1 MNSTNPYTPP
11 FSKSHSRQTPNAT
24 RETYWVAIVASAFI
38 GSIYVLILVAAIYE
52 YVRATPPLL
61 TTDYVR
67 TAIAST
73 IFALLSF
80 TTTILFV
87 RKKRIAKWLLI
98 ASPTLLIVFFY
109 PGLNPVCN
117 FVSRNL

>member
-1 MNSTNPYTPP
+1 M
-11 FSKSHSRQTPNAT
+11 
-24 RETYWVAIVASAFI
+24 
-38 GSIYVLILVAAIYE
+38 GSIYVIVLVAALYE
-52 YVRATPPLL
+52 YVRTKPPLL

-67 TAIAST
+67 TAVASAA
-73 IFALLSF
+73 FALLSF
-80 TTTILFV
+80 TATILFV
-87 RKKRIAKWLLI
+87 RRNRMAKWLLI